1 MPKSIIKQ
9 SRSISLRMTEEL
21 YTALVKKDEFAE
33 LTVSEYIRAI
43 LRKEIKEQNEI
54 ENRYGYDPA
63 RRVLPE

>member
-1 MPKSIIKQ
+1 MPKAIIKQ

-21 YTALVKKDEFAE
+21 YNALAKKAEFTE
-33 LTVSEYIRAI
+33 LTISEYIRAI

-54 ENRYGYDPA
+54 ENRYGYNPA